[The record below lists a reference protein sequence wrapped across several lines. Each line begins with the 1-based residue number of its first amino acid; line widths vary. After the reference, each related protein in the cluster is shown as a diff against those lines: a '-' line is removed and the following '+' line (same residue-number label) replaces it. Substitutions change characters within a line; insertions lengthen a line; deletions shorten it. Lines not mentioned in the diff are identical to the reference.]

1 MRKTLRRGFSMIEL
15 LIALTISSLLLTA
28 CLVAL
33 DSTFKAYE
41 VTTDSASTHVVSRM
55 VMYRALAMIRQGEEF
70 GPFPMGVLG
79 PTKID
84 SAYIEFVSLDD
95 EENGL
100 RQVTRLEKLA
110 DPDMGQNKYKLVFK
124 RWDYENG
131 VLKDTHEYPLI
142 RDVLE
147 AVFTLEYDR
156 GPRLRQATIDLTIQP
171 DDTQGDHVASDL
183 SAPVLRL
190 IASASPRRLDE

>member
-1 MRKTLRRGFSMIEL
+1 MRTTTRRGFSMVEL
-15 LIALTISSLLLTA
+15 LIALTISSILLTA

-33 DSTFKAYE
+33 DSSFKAYE

-55 VMYRALAMIRQGEEF
+55 VMYRSLAMIRQGEEF
-70 GPFPMGVLG
+70 GPYPLSVLG

-84 SAYIEFVSLDD
+84 SPYIEFVSLDD
-95 EENGL
+95 EASGL

-110 DPDMGQNKYKLVFK
+110 DPDMGDNKFKLVYK
-124 RWDYENG
+124 RWDYEGG

-142 RDVLE
+142 RNVLE

-156 GPRLRQATIDLTIQP
+156 GPTLRQATIDLTIQP

-183 SAPVLRL
+183 NASVLRL
-190 IASASPRRLDE
+190 IASTSPRRLD